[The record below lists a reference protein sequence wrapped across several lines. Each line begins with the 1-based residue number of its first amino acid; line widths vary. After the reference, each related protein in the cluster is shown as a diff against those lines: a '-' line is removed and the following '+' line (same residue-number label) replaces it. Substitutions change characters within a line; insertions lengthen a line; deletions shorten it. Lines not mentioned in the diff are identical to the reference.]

1 LSKLPL
7 VLRELHRSE
16 NNLAR
21 DLLNMA
27 DRHSADH
34 EVFHLGRDL
43 ALWSQR
49 HVREIAEAARAH
61 DVDLDPEPSTG
72 APGLVSRLTQRTSI
86 LLGNRPEP
94 GLLLLAD
101 LRRIHRKAA
110 GVSMDWE
117 LLGQSA
123 QALRTADLLELSQR
137 CHPET
142 LRQMRWANAMLKEA
156 APQVLAS

>member
-27 DRHSADH
+27 DRHRVDH
-34 EVFHLGRDL
+34 EVFHVARDV
-43 ALWSQR
+43 ALWSQQ

-61 DVDLDPEPSTG
+61 DVELDPEPTKG
-72 APGLVSRLTQRTSI
+72 TPGLVGRIAQRTSD
-86 LLGNRPEP
+86 LLGRRPDP

-123 QALRTADLLELSQR
+123 QALRKPDLLALSQR

-156 APQVLAS
+156 APQVLAG